1 MSKLECLFSID
12 ERKVRQADK
21 RIRLLRFLRE
31 EIWSTPDIL
40 GQVLQ
45 LRSRQ
50 AVWKSLRQFQAE
62 KIIRRHVYAA
72 LGGEFVVWGITAHG
86 QALAFHPVNEQ
97 VNTMY
102 FEPSKVSEMTMRHSL
117 DIQRLRIS
125 AERQGWKEWR
135 NGQNM
140 GEMSKGMNRPDALA
154 LDPMG
159 VRTALEVERTAKTIR
174 RYRVVLGNYLKS
186 IKQGDV
192 SRVVWI
198 CPTSDLANRLRRII
212 LGISSV
218 VVNGQQIP
226 IDPSRHHVNLRFEDY
241 ESFGEYPRNSAKC
254 SEY

>member
-1 MSKLECLFSID
+1 M
-12 ERKVRQADK
+12 
-21 RIRLLRFLRE
+21 
-31 EIWSTPDIL
+31 
-40 GQVLQ
+40 
-45 LRSRQ
+45 
-50 AVWKSLRQFQAE
+50 
-62 KIIRRHVYAA
+62 YAA

-86 QALAFHPVNEQ
+86 QALAFHPDNEQ

-125 AERQGWKEWR
+125 AERHGWKEWR

-186 IKQGDV
+186 IKQGNI
-192 SRVVWI
+192 SRVVWV
-198 CPTSDLANRLRRII
+198 CPTKDLALRLQRIV

-218 VVNGQQIP
+218 VVNGQRLP

-241 ESFGEYPRNSAKC
+241 ESFVWKSQTPP
-254 SEY
+254 